1 MLDLMNQLSYM
12 YKDKYSLII
21 PNSEQHLINGIFRV
35 INTLTPFVACDNI
48 VLTIVHVFNLV
59 EDSSNLPSFIVV
71 SLSYAQL
78 APIDFIHISGS
89 H

>member
-1 MLDLMNQLSYM
+1 
-12 YKDKYSLII
+12 
-21 PNSEQHLINGIFRV
+21 
-35 INTLTPFVACDNI
+35 
-48 VLTIVHVFNLV
+48 VHVFNLV

>member
-1 MLDLMNQLSYM
+1 MQDVKFDESTIYT
-12 YKDKYSLII
+12 YKDKYSSII
-21 PNSEQHLINGIFRV
+21 RNSLEQHLINGFFRV

-48 VLTIVHVFNLV
+48 VLMIVHVPNLV

-78 APIDFIHISGS
+78 APIDFIDT
-89 H
+89 